1 MLVACDGSSFK
12 NGEANTPIG
21 WAWAREDGA
30 WCSNG
35 MVGGTNNRAELHAI
49 ISVLLFH
56 PKGEL
61 TVQMDSQY
69 AMNIAQS
76 WALSW
81 YKRGWKKADNK
92 PIQNLDLVKE
102 LVKLRMKREDPVKFQ
117 WVKAHVTNST
127 TPLNVEADKRAYE
140 AMARVRSAVEAEL
153 QPESFYL
160 DSKGRVTMPQEV
172 RLLQRLYG

>member
-1 MLVACDGSSFK
+1 MLVACDGSSLR
-12 NGEANTPIG
+12 NGEADTPIG
-21 WAWAREDGA
+21 WAWAREDGE

-35 MVGGTNNRAELHAI
+35 MRGGTNNRAELHAI
-49 ISVLLFH
+49 ISVLIFH

-69 AMNIAQS
+69 AMNIAEK

-81 YKRGWKKADNK
+81 YRKGWKKADNK

-102 LVKLRMKREDPVKFQ
+102 LVRLRLKREDPLTFQ
-117 WVKAHVTNST
+117 WVKAHVKNST

-140 AMARVRSAVEAEL
+140 AMARVRDSSQDAHGT
-153 QPESFYL
+153 SFYL
-160 DSKGRVTMPQEV
+160 DSKGRTEMPQES
-172 RLLQRLYG
+172 RLLARLYG